1 MITGIKKSATPFGA
15 LVVAVLFFIFVSI
28 MVISGVTSADDG
40 QKLQGDTLLTIHD
53 RGVEKVI
60 VTNAETIGDALKE
73 ADITIDASDAV
84 EPAAS
89 QKLIASDYQVNI
101 YRARPIIVVDGNVRQ
116 KIMTPYQT
124 ADQIAKSAGIIL
136 YAEDKAVVSAAENL
150 ADGASMQLTITR
162 AIPFTFNFYGNT
174 STVRTQAKTV
184 GEMLQEKNITLSAA
198 DKVSVD
204 KSTAI
209 TEGLSVRVW
218 REGKQTVTVSEV
230 VPFEVEKIE
239 DIDQPVSYRVVK
251 SAGIEGSRDVTY
263 EIIVQDGVEVGRT
276 EIASIVTKQFVKQVE
291 VVGAKGQYT
300 TPTENENITWN
311 FLISNGFNRYQ
322 TAGIMGN
329 LMQEHHFNTTD
340 TPGGLGIAQWTGSRR
355 TNLINQ
361 YPNSYTNIY
370 SQLAFLMTELNNGG
384 VGNKIKNV
392 GSLYEAV
399 VIFQNQFER
408 CGVCM
413 QDSRVTY
420 AQNILA
426 SH

>member
-40 QKLQGDTLLTIHD
+40 KKLQGGALLTIHD

-136 YAEDKAVVSAAENL
+136 YPEDKAVVSAAENL

-184 GEMLQEKNITLSAA
+184 GEMLQEKNITLSAT

-218 REGKQTVTVSEV
+218 REGKQTITSTEEVS
-230 VPFEVEKIE
+230 FEIE
-239 DIDQPVSYRVVK
+239 QIKNADQPVGYK
-251 SAGIEGSRDVTY
+251 EITQAGIKGSRNVTY
-263 EIIVQDGVEVGRT
+263 EVTMENGVEVNRV
-276 EIASIVTKQFVKQVE
+276 EIASIEVLHPSKQIEIIGIKT
-291 VVGAKGQYT
+291 T
-300 TPTENENITWN
+300 TPDEARALGHSMMLAFGYGEDQWSCLESLWTHESGWRVAAGNTSSGAYGIPQSLPASKMSAYGSDYLSNAATQITWGLN
-311 FLISNGFNRYQ
+311 YIKGRYSTPCAALNHWSNYNWY
-322 TAGIMGN
+322 
-329 LMQEHHFNTTD
+329 
-340 TPGGLGIAQWTGSRR
+340 
-355 TNLINQ
+355 
-361 YPNSYTNIY
+361 
-370 SQLAFLMTELNNGG
+370 
-384 VGNKIKNV
+384 
-392 GSLYEAV
+392 
-399 VIFQNQFER
+399 
-408 CGVCM
+408 
-413 QDSRVTY
+413 
-420 AQNILA
+420 
-426 SH
+426 